1 MPVFLIS
8 HYLSHHILLKYPF
21 VIFSEIV
28 QFLNKFVLIYFFLGT
43 FVTTDICLQ
52 QAINEGYLD
61 VPDVINR
68 LRCQR
73 AGAVQVAKQY
83 AFIHQALVSQLSK
96 QQINKHDDNQHSCGG
111 GNNNATVL

>member
-1 MPVFLIS
+1 
-8 HYLSHHILLKYPF
+8 
-21 VIFSEIV
+21 
-28 QFLNKFVLIYFFLGT
+28 T

-96 QQINKHDDNQHSCGG
+96 QQINKNDDNQHSCGG
-111 GNNNATVL
+111 VNNNVTVL